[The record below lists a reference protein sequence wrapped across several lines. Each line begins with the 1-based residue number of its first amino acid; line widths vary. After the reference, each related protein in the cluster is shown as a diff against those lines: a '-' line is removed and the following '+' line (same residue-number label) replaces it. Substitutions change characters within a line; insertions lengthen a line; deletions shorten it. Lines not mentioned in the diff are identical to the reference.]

1 VKVSQR
7 KAQQQAALTDEAREI
22 YAAAVAGSSS
32 VFVDAPDHDGDLVPA
47 TAGATEAPALED
59 LPLAARLPRAMS
71 GPVAP
76 SAVDN
81 ATASEAITNAGPPTR
96 VDRERARPNPRPA
109 PRRTRARRTR
119 EALAGESIVEN
130 NE

>member
-1 VKVSQR
+1 MRER
-7 KAQQQAALTDEAREI
+7 KAQQQAELTDEAREI

-32 VFVDAPDHDGDLVPA
+32 VFVDEPNDLVPA
-47 TAGATEAPALED
+47 NAGAGEAPALED
-59 LPLAARLPRAMS
+59 LPLAARLPRALS
-71 GPVAP
+71 GSIAP
-76 SAVDN
+76 SPAES
-81 ATASEAITNAGPPTR
+81 ATANGAIASAGPPTR
-96 VDRERARPNPRPA
+96 VDRESARPNPRPA